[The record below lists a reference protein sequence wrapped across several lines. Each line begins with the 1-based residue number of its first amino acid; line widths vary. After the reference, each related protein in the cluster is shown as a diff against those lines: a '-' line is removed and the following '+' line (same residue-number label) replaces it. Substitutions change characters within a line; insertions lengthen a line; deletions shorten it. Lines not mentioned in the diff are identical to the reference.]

1 MKHCKGKSLRSVYR
15 KLGFST
21 SAYHIRSHRNAI
33 IFQGLINSENQIVSL
48 IRKQVKIHIEGG
60 QPFAR
65 SNINFKICSIWG
77 FEDSAVK

>member
-1 MKHCKGKSLRSVYR
+1 MKHCKGKSLRSVCR

-48 IRKQVKIHIEGG
+48 IENKS
-60 QPFAR
+60 R
-65 SNINFKICSIWG
+65 SI
-77 FEDSAVK
+77 